1 VELEKSFVP
10 LRWQARGPAA
20 YTISAP
26 ARGCFFLGSEKCAHS
41 HINKGMTGIQKPC
54 QEKQTELLK
63 KIRLEL
69 DCIIHPCNLYVEKVR
84 NLVEKLIELQ
94 IEKEQERSWYPE
106 ELIFATCG
114 AIREMSNDPEAFYQS
129 LCLFDLGLFA
139 HLLDYCFLEG
149 IWDVAEEIWCERKIF
164 IPNLSDAIY
173 VAERFAIHLRKGKGP
188 RRSFCYALKEPNT
201 MHRLLGDSSVYG
213 NKPIGH
219 VLGSAALTRLKE
231 MLRSYALARPYLW

>member
-1 VELEKSFVP
+1 
-10 LRWQARGPAA
+10 
-20 YTISAP
+20 
-26 ARGCFFLGSEKCAHS
+26 
-41 HINKGMTGIQKPC
+41 MTGMQKLC

-63 KIRLEL
+63 KIRQEL
-69 DCIIHPCNLYVEKVR
+69 DCTIHPCDLYVEMVR
-84 NLVEKLIELQ
+84 NLVAKLIELQ
-94 IEKEQERSWYPE
+94 IEKEQGRSWYPE
-106 ELIFATCG
+106 ELIFAICG
-114 AIREMSNDPEAFYQS
+114 AIREMSNVPEAFYQS

-173 VAERFAIHLRKGKGP
+173 VVERFAIHLRKGKGP
-188 RRSFCYALKEPNT
+188 RRSFRYALKEPNT
-201 MHRLLGDSSVYG
+201 MHKLFGASFVYG

-231 MLRSYALARPYLW
+231 MLRAYALARRHMW